1 MLIDPIESMIYF
13 IEIMHKIAVISDKTY
28 RMQIIV

>member
-13 IEIMHKIAVISDKTY
+13 IEIMHKIAVISANHCVTN
-28 RMQIIV
+28 VP